1 MPWEMWGFLFGLHK
15 THSCKAPPPYGPSRN
30 GCKGVRSTA
39 FTVPSLFWGGI
50 VERDRTVV
58 HAVASHYTSLAG

>member
-1 MPWEMWGFLFGLHK
+1 LDYTKPIHVRLLLPMAHLGMDVKGSDLPLLLCHLFFG
-15 THSCKAPPPYGPSRN
+15 G
-30 GCKGVRSTA
+30 
-39 FTVPSLFWGGI
+39 GGI